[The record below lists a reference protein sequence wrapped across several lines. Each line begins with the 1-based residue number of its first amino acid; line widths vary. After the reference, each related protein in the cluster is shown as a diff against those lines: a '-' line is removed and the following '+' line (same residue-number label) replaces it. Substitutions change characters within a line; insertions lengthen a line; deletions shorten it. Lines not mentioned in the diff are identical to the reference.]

1 MSHKTNQP
9 NLLHKHTES
18 TLIVDTVFSTFSSKD
33 LKLGEF
39 LWGQEISHLSE
50 LRAFKQAICH
60 QEPPNTAVLFVTP
73 ACEQE
78 AMRANERDNMII
90 GTVTVKQKNTEKV
103 YVQCK

>member
-39 LWGQEISHLSE
+39 LWGQKISHLSE
-50 LRAFKQAICH
+50 LRAFKQAIRH
-60 QEPPNTAVLFVTP
+60 QEPPNTAVIFVTP
-73 ACEQE
+73 AIEQE
-78 AMRANERDNMII
+78 AKSKSKR
-90 GTVTVKQKNTEKV
+90 
-103 YVQCK
+103 